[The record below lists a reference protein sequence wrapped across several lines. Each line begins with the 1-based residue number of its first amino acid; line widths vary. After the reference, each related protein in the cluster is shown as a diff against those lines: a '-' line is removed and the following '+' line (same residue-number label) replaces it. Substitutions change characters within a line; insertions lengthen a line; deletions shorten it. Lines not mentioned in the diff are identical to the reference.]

1 MLTTF
6 YIRLSGEA
14 LEFLRS
20 QDIIH
25 RDIKPQNLLLSP
37 DPVSDSNPPL
47 LQVADFGFA
56 RFLPQASMAE
66 TLCGSPLYMAPEI
79 LRYEKYDAKADLW
92 STGAVLYEMCV
103 GRPPFRA
110 QNHVE
115 LLKKIERGQD
125 RIKFPDEQ
133 SLPQGA
139 TAQEEAKLQS
149 AKQNPVGPDVKSLIR
164 VLLKSNPMER
174 LSFPD
179 FFAQVAQVTGSACED
194 ASPVAA
200 QTGMETSQTAGVCK
214 RERTPTPPT
223 PASATATPSRTSTP
237 SFPPKYLVGPSS
249 ANQPSSQAPPAS
261 LSTSPVF
268 LPQQPPSRLP
278 AGVMA
283 KDYAAVK
290 PAPPQPSRTA
300 SAPAQQVPLTGS
312 SNPSSDP
319 SGQGGDLMLSKEY
332 VVVEKGTVEI
342 NALADGKHLPLIPFR
357 YARAQ
362 C

>member
-1 MLTTF
+1 MLTTACSRF
-6 YIRLSGEA
+6 FFFFQGET

-37 DPVSDSNPPL
+37 DPVSDTNPPL

-133 SLPQGA
+133 SLPEGA

-149 AKQNPVGPDVKSLIR
+149 AKENPVDPDIKSLIR
-164 VLLKSNPMER
+164 SLLKRNPMER

-179 FFAQVAQVTGSACED
+179 FFVQVAQVTASAL
-194 ASPVAA
+194 PAA
-200 QTGMETSQTAGVCK
+200 PQIGIATSQVKEHTK

-223 PASATATPSRTSTP
+223 PASPTAAPSRTSTP
-237 SFPPKYLVGPSS
+237 SFPPKYVVGPTSVT
-249 ANQPSSQAPPAS
+249 QPSQ
-261 LSTSPVF
+261 TSPTSSTASPAF
-268 LPQQPPSRLP
+268 MPQQPPSRLP
-278 AGVMA
+278 AGVTP

-290 PAPPQPSRTA
+290 PSPPQPSRTT
-300 SAPAQQVPLTGS
+300 SAPARQVPVAGTS
-312 SNPSSDP
+312 RPSSDP
-319 SGQGGDLMLSKEY
+319 NGQSGDLRLSKEY

-342 NALADGKHLPLIPFR
+342 NALADGKDLS
-357 YARAQ
+357 
-362 C
+362 